1 MARGTIRRRSKGRD
15 DSWTLQFYV
24 GIDPVSGKEIRHT
37 ETVRGSWEQADL
49 RRAELA
55 REIQSGTFVQP
66 RGITVAEHLEVWLRN
81 HAGVRVRRR
90 TLEGYRANVQR
101 YVVPRIGRIP
111 LQRLTAGHVQ
121 EMESWLLREGGA
133 RRQGLSPV
141 TVLQVHRILS
151 GSLRWA
157 VRLGLVGRNVVESVD
172 PPRAVRKE
180 VRFLEWL
187 EVHRFL
193 EEISDPLY
201 QCLVLVDVQTGLR
214 QSELLG
220 LQWRDIDLAARALS
234 VRRALI
240 KFPSGGMELAAP
252 KSGSARVVDLPPESV
267 EALSMRLPSGG
278 SVGGNFV
285 FCHPNGAPLD
295 PDRVTQT
302 FWSMARRAG
311 LRDFRFHDLR
321 HTHASLMLS
330 QGVHLKIVSERLGHS
345 SIAVTGDLYS
355 HVLPTVQREAVER
368 FGVAWSAGM
377 VN

>member
-1 MARGTIRRRSKGRD
+1 V
-15 DSWTLQFYV
+15 F
-24 GIDPVSGKEIRHT
+24 
-37 ETVRGSWEQADL
+37 
-49 RRAELA
+49 
-55 REIQSGTFVQP
+55 
-66 RGITVAEHLEVWLRN
+66 
-81 HAGVRVRRR
+81 
-90 TLEGYRANVQR
+90 
-101 YVVPRIGRIP
+101 
-111 LQRLTAGHVQ
+111 
-121 EMESWLLREGGA
+121 
-133 RRQGLSPV
+133 
-141 TVLQVHRILS
+141 QVHRVLS
-151 GSLRWA
+151 SALRTA
-157 VRLGLVGRNVVESVD
+157 ERLGLVSSNVARGVD
-172 PPRAVRKE
+172 PPRVERHE
-180 VRFLEWL
+180 IRTLDWGD
-187 EVHRFL
+187 VHRL
-193 EEISDPLY
+193 LGQIDNPLY
-201 QCLVLVDVQTGLR
+201 RCLVLVDVQTGLR

-285 FCHPNGAPLD
+285 FCHPDGAPLD

-355 HVLPTVQREAVER
+355 HVQPTVQREAVER

>member
-1 MARGTIRRRSKGRD
+1 
-15 DSWTLQFYV
+15 
-24 GIDPVSGKEIRHT
+24 
-37 ETVRGSWEQADL
+37 
-49 RRAELA
+49 
-55 REIQSGTFVQP
+55 
-66 RGITVAEHLEVWLRN
+66 VAEHLEVWLRN

-234 VRRALI
+234 VRRAWI
-240 KFPSGGMELAAP
+240 K
-252 KSGSARVVDLPPESV
+252 
-267 EALSMRLPSGG
+267 LPSGTMDLTAPKGGCERVLDLPAESVDALRAWRSG
-278 SVGGNFV
+278 SDGNGDFV
-285 FCHPNGAPLD
+285 FCHSDGSPLD
-295 PDRVTQT
+295 PDAVTQG
-302 FWSMARRAG
+302 FKRMATRAG
-311 LRDFRFHDLR
+311 LGYLRFHDLR

-355 HVLPTVQREAVER
+355 HVQPTVQREAVER

>member
-1 MARGTIRRRSKGRD
+1 MQVYLGVDPSTGKKRYHSEAVKGPWSKA
-15 DSWTLQFYV
+15 
-24 GIDPVSGKEIRHT
+24 
-37 ETVRGSWEQADL
+37 GS
-49 RRAELA
+49 RRAELV
-55 REIQSGTFVQP
+55 RE
-66 RGITVAEHLEVWLRN
+66 VAAGSVPGPGLLTLGDYLESWLRD
-81 HAGVRVRRR
+81 HAAVRVRQR
-90 TLEGYRANVQR
+90 TLEGYRATVPNHVLPRLGRVQ
-101 YVVPRIGRIP
+101 
-111 LQRLTAGHVQ
+111 LTAGNTQ
-121 EMESWLLREGGA
+121 GMESALLREGGL
-133 RRQGLSPV
+133 RGQGLSPR
-141 TVLQVHRILS
+141 TVFQVHRVLS
-151 GSLRWA
+151 SALRTA
-157 VRLGLVGRNVVESVD
+157 ERLGLVSSNVARGVD
-172 PPRAVRKE
+172 PPRVERHE
-180 VRFLEWL
+180 IRTLDWGD
-187 EVHRFL
+187 VHRL
-193 EEISDPLY
+193 LGQIDNPLY
-201 QCLVLVDVQTGLR
+201 RCLVLVDVQTGLR

-285 FCHPNGAPLD
+285 FCHPDGAPLD